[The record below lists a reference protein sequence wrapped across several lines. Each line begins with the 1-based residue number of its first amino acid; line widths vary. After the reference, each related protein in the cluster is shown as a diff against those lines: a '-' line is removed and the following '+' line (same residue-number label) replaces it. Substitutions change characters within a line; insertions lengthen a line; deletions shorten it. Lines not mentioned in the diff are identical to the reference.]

1 MSASRFRRM
10 TLLSLGVVFVALL
23 VLVSASYASSA
34 RKSARTAFNPQT
46 AQSAQAFGS
55 MAALVKAAQ
64 KEGTLNVIA
73 LPPTWADYGK
83 IISAFQAKYHIKIVS
98 ANPDGNSQQEVDAV
112 KALKGTN
119 RQPDVVDLAPAIM
132 AANLSLWAPYKV
144 AVWNQIPKG
153 LKAANALWYDDYTGY
168 EAIGYSAN
176 IIKTPP
182 KTMNDLLKSIYKGKV
197 ALNGNP
203 LTASAALNG
212 VVMASIANGGSAN
225 SINQGVT
232 FFHKLKAAGNL
243 LPVDPTPAS
252 EASGQTPIVIDWDYN
267 HAGTAAAY
275 PNLHW
280 KWVIPANDIVTSY
293 YQQAIVKNCPHPA
306 AARLWEEF
314 IFSTT
319 GQNWFLRG
327 GAHPVLQAAMTKA
340 GTIDKAAL
348 KKQPKVVGT
357 PVQLSPAQ
365 LTKAVTYLQANWGKI

>member
-1 MSASRFRRM
+1 M

>member
-10 TLLSLGVVFVALL
+10 TLLSFGVVFVALL

-34 RKSARTAFNPQT
+34 RKSAHVAFNKQT
-46 AQSAQAFGS
+46 AQSAQAFGG

-83 IISAFQAKYHIKIVS
+83 IISAFTAKYHIKIVS
-98 ANPDGNSQQEVDAV
+98 ENPDGNSQQEVDAV
-112 KALKGTN
+112 KALAGTS

-132 AANLSLWAPYKV
+132 AANLSLWTPYKV
-144 AVWNQIPKG
+144 AEWNQIPKG
-153 LKAANALWYDDYTGY
+153 LKATNAVWYDDYTGY
-168 EAIGYSAN
+168 ESIGYSAN
-176 IIKTPP
+176 LVKTPP
-182 KTMNDLLKSIYKGKV
+182 KTMNDLLKSTYKGMV

-212 VVMASIANGGSAN
+212 VVMASLANKGSAN

-232 FFHKLKAAGNL
+232 FFHNLKHAGNL
-243 LPVDPTPAS
+243 LPVDPTPAT

-267 HAGTAAAY
+267 QAGEAAAY
-275 PNLHW
+275 PSLHW
-280 KWVIPANDIVTSY
+280 KWVIPANDIVSSY

-314 IFSTT
+314 VYSTT

-327 GAHPVLQAAMTKA
+327 GAHPVLQAQMTKA

-348 KKQPKVVGT
+348 KAAPKVVGT

>member
-10 TLLSLGVVFVALL
+10 TLVSLGVVFIALL

-34 RKSARTAFNPQT
+34 RKSAHVAFNKQT
-46 AQSAQAFGS
+46 AQSAQAFGG

-112 KALKGTN
+112 KALAGTS

-144 AVWNQIPKG
+144 TEWSQIPKG

-168 EAIGYSAN
+168 MSIGYSAN
-176 IIKTPP
+176 LVKTPP
-182 KTMNDLLKSIYKGKV
+182 KTVNDLLKSTYKGMV

-212 VVMASIANGGSAN
+212 VVMASLANKGSAAN
-225 SINQGVT
+225 IAPGVT

-243 LPVDPTPAS
+243 LPVDPTPAT

-267 HAGTAAAY
+267 HAGQAAAY
-275 PNLHW
+275 PSLHW

-314 IFSTT
+314 IYSTT

-327 GAHPVLQAAMTKA
+327 GAHPVLQAVMTKA

-365 LTKAVTYLQANWGKI
+365 LTKAVTYLQANWSKI